1 MLQEKQRQNPTVE
14 ILAPTTRAC
23 EKEAC
28 EREAYEREAGRTGS
42 RGRWRWMTSWPVA
55 GSEVRPELCLFP
67 AVNLLYFGSQ
77 LVWTFELEL
86 LAHWAWPIHSLQVP
100 EEGAISDF

>member
-1 MLQEKQRQNPTVE
+1 MLQEKQRQNPTAE
-14 ILAPTTRAC
+14 TLAPTTRAC

-28 EREAYEREAGRTGS
+28 EREAGRTRS

-55 GSEVRPELCLFP
+55 GSEVRPELCLIP

-77 LVWTFELEL
+77 LVCTSELEL
-86 LAHWAWPIHSLQVP
+86 QAHWAWPIHSPQVVP